1 MMTVNNNNKSAQEL
15 YEQFM
20 AELDA
25 GAKEYDSIVAS
36 GKAPAQRVT
45 KVVPLHKVSYRR
57 YWYAAACAV
66 AVIMGG
72 TYLYL
77 GDDAETTDMVVAQN
91 VKNNGVSVAPTSVN
105 VETVATHTLLI
116 NESDM
121 TKADYAFVAQKETEA
136 EAEENVYTVELDE
149 IVFQPQT
156 EDVLMA
162 MSATRPDNEIFYTE
176 AMDVDNV
183 PMVEDEMDY
192 VISGKYICANCD
204 DNSLYIR
211 EYYITNN

>member
-1 MMTVNNNNKSAQEL
+1 MMTVNDNNKSAQEL
-15 YEQFM
+15 YDLFM

-25 GAKEYDSIVAS
+25 GAREYDSLVAS

-66 AVIMGG
+66 AVIIGG

-77 GDDAETTDMVVAQN
+77 GDDAETVDRVVAQS
-91 VKNNGVSVAPTSVN
+91 VKKNDVPSVPVASHN
-105 VETVATHTLLI
+105 ETAVPDPLVAD
-116 NESDM
+116 ESYM
-121 TKADYAFVAQKETEA
+121 AKTDYAYVPQQEAEA
-136 EAEENVYTVELDE
+136 EAEELAYTVELDE
-149 IVFQPQT
+149 VVFQPQT
-156 EDVLMA
+156 SDVLMA
-162 MSATRPDNEIFYTE
+162 MSSTLSDDEIFYTKAKDSDDVHLAE
-176 AMDVDNV
+176 DDMDF
-183 PMVEDEMDY
+183 

>member
-15 YEQFM
+15 YDLFM

-25 GAKEYDSIVAS
+25 GAREYDSLVAS

-77 GDDAETTDMVVAQN
+77 GDDAETTDMVVAQS
-91 VKNNGVSVAPTSVN
+91 VKKNDVPSVPAVIHNETAAPHSLVTK
-105 VETVATHTLLI
+105 
-116 NESDM
+116 ESYK
-121 TKADYAFVAQKETEA
+121 TKTGYAIVPQQEAEA
-136 EAEENVYTVELDE
+136 EAEELAYAVELDE
-149 IVFQPQT
+149 VVFQPQT
-156 EDVLMA
+156 YDVLMA
-162 MSATRPDNEIFYTE
+162 MSSTRHDDEIFYTKAKDSDDVHLAE
-176 AMDVDNV
+176 DDMDF
-183 PMVEDEMDY
+183 
-192 VISGKYICANCD
+192 VISGKYLCANCD
-204 DNSLYIR
+204 DNTLYIR

>member
-1 MMTVNNNNKSAQEL
+1 MMTVNDNNKSAQEL

-72 TYLYL
+72 TYMALNR
-77 GDDAETTDMVVAQN
+77 DAEPADRVVAQS
-91 VKNNGVSVAPTSVN
+91 VKKNDVSSVPAVIHNEAEAPCSLVAK
-105 VETVATHTLLI
+105 
-116 NESDM
+116 ESY
-121 TKADYAFVAQKETEA
+121 KAKNDYVYVLQQEAEA
-136 EAEENVYTVELDE
+136 EAEELVYTVELDE
-149 IVFQPQT
+149 VVFQPQT
-156 EDVLMA
+156 SDVLMA
-162 MSATRPDNEIFYTE
+162 MSTTLSDDEIFYTK
-176 AMDVDNV
+176 AKDVDGV
-183 PMVEDEMDY
+183 PVTEDDMDFI
-192 VISGKYICANCD
+192 ISGKYICANCD